1 MTVPTLHIQPLA
13 IQYIY
18 IQESNLHWE
27 NFCREIS
34 ERKALLFFQKKVSMI
49 RRVQKCTPKYIIN
62 QNEQKRIV

>member
-1 MTVPTLHIQPLA
+1 MTVPTLHIQPSA

-34 ERKALLFFQKKVSMI
+34 ERKALLFFQKKSIHDPAGAKMHSQVHHKS
-49 RRVQKCTPKYIIN
+49 
-62 QNEQKRIV
+62 E

>member
-34 ERKALLFFQKKVSMI
+34 ERKALLFFQKKSIHDPAGAKMHSQVHHKS
-49 RRVQKCTPKYIIN
+49 
-62 QNEQKRIV
+62 E